1 MSIDVP
7 TRIVVLV
14 GALMATAAAAF
25 ALLVLGHSRTAT
37 PQTPVVPAHHAKTPV
52 KAPTPTTAKP
62 KPAAPKLLS
71 GLPVPIAHPLA
82 PHRGPLV
89 PAHALAHH
97 RVVVVALYEHG
108 TGDSAT
114 VAEARAGAAQAQ
126 TPFIALDVLK
136 DRDAGLVA
144 GLTGSLADPGIVVVR
159 RPGKIVRRLDGH
171 QDRQVVAQAAHDAR

>member
-71 GLPVPIAHPLA
+71 GLPVPIA
-82 PHRGPLV
+82 R
-89 PAHALAHH
+89 ALAHH

-108 TGDSAT
+108 TGDSAN